1 MAMKHPRKRWTLGFP
16 LHRFQ
21 PEDLLRFILLKPF
34 EDSWDELGL
43 DDDDLCA
50 LQLTIM
56 LDPKRPP
63 VVKRTGGL
71 RKIRFAP
78 AGWNVG
84 KSGAVRVGY
93 TYLEEYGTALLI
105 IAYGKNEKDDLTPAE
120 ERAISGLVKRIKKE
134 FADRVIT

>member
-1 MAMKHPRKRWTLGFP
+1 LVYPKHA
-16 LHRFQ
+16 FQ

-34 EDSWDELGL
+34 EDGWDELGL
-43 DDDDLCA
+43 GDDDLLA
-50 LQLTIM
+50 LQLIIM
-56 LDPKRPP
+56 LDPKRHP

-78 AGWNVG
+78 AGRNIG

-93 TYLEEYGTALLI
+93 TYLEEYGTVLLI
-105 IAYGKNEKDDLTPAE
+105 IAYRKNEKDDLTPAE
-120 ERAISGLVKRIKKE
+120 EKAISRLIKQIKKE